1 MLAES
6 GYRICFLIL
15 CVMNPIYM
23 LEYGSV
29 LVGLASSEA
38 DFVRAVVIMFI
49 VLCLV
54 WVVYFALIHKMKGA
68 FSLSY
73 LYIIASL
80 WSVIVF
86 WAYCLDTTYLHGNDV
101 TVPLNSG
108 WVGLL
113 WLVIAAGTFCVA
125 AIPMVLG
132 GMLIVRAMNERRNR
146 TLADC

>member
-6 GYRICFLIL
+6 AYRICYLIV
-15 CVMNPIYM
+15 CAISPIYM
-23 LEYGSV
+23 LMYGSV

-38 DFVRAVVIMFI
+38 DFVCAVVIMFI

-86 WAYCLDTTYLHGNDV
+86 EAYGLDTTYLHGNDV
-101 TVPLNSG
+101 TMSLSSA
-108 WVGLL
+108 WVGIT
-113 WLVIAAGTFCVA
+113 WLVTGAGACCMA

-132 GMLIVRAMNERRNR
+132 GMVIIRAMNERRNR
-146 TLADC
+146 ALADG